1 MSTSPHMSEK
11 TENIVIKESLA
22 ELEFPLVLQQ
32 IAHYCISEPGK
43 EIIINS
49 HPTED
54 IHWLREEHTLV
65 EELRLIAIRNE
76 VLPIEGLQDI
86 RPMLNKS
93 LIQGAFLS
101 ANELLTVHDTIRSS
115 RLLKLYFRDKV
126 ELYPALHAFVQNL
139 HENRFLEKHITD
151 AIDDTGSIKDNASR
165 ELASIRKEILE
176 TSAKLRSKIQKILR
190 QVVEEDRAMEEFI
203 TQREGR
209 FVLPIKA
216 EAKRQIPGIIHGVSQ
231 TGSTVFLEPAEIF
244 DWNNQLSLLLNQEQ
258 REIVKILTTLTG
270 ELGGEAIQ
278 FMGTADILAHFD
290 ALSAKGRYA
299 VSKGGIKPEITDFHC
314 MELRN
319 VYHPLLMT
327 DPKKK
332 PIPLS
337 AEFDEQSRGYL
348 ISGPNAGGKT
358 VALKNIGL
366 NIALALSGIFP
377 LGECRTNPRTIFT
390 AIGDHQSIEQ
400 NLSTFSSQI
409 VRLRDI
415 LSYCSPSALVLVDE
429 ICSGTDPQ
437 EGGALAA
444 GILDSLIE
452 RKAFFVV
459 TTHQS
464 SLKTYALN
472 RNEIKNASMEFDEA
486 KLIPTYK
493 FLSGVPGNS
502 YAFVLAQSVGIPQH
516 ILDNARNYLGDRQ
529 SEIEKSIA
537 ALQRFKTEAEQNALK
552 AGEERLKAE
561 NIKKEYE
568 KKFEEFKQKYKTL
581 VGAARQEA
589 DDIISKANALVENT
603 VREIRE
609 QQKPITEIRK
619 NFEREKQEHAK
630 KIAEL
635 KKNEVQEKPSGLL
648 VGDAVTMGDATE
660 IGFIVEIDEV
670 SGTAQVEFNGVK
682 FKLPTIQL
690 RRASRAKVKQSTA
703 SKSTG
708 SFVKLDARATTDVR
722 GFRAD
727 DACKEV
733 ERLVSDAVLANLST
747 VTIIHGKGTG
757 ALRQAIHE
765 QLSHHGA
772 VSSFRIGAITE
783 GGDGVTVVEIK

>member
-1 MSTSPHMSEK
+1 MQAKTEK
-11 TENIVIKESLA
+11 TVVNESLA
-22 ELEFPLVLQQ
+22 ELEFPLVLQH
-32 IAHYCISEPGK
+32 ISKYCISEPGR
-43 EIIINS
+43 EIILNAE
-49 HPTED
+49 PTED
-54 IHWLREEHTLV
+54 LYWLQTEHTLV
-65 EELRLIAIRNE
+65 EELRLIVMRNE
-76 VLPIEGLQDI
+76 TLPIEGLHDI

-101 ANELLTVHDTIRSS
+101 TTELLTVHDTIRSS
-115 RLLKLYFRDKV
+115 RLIKMYFRDKT
-126 ELYPALHAFVQNL
+126 ESYPALQSFVEQL

-151 AIDDTGSIKDNASR
+151 AIDDTGNVRDNASR

-278 FMGTADILAHFD
+278 FMSTADILAHFD
-290 ALSAKGRYA
+290 AMFAKGHYA
-299 VSKGGIKPEITDFHC
+299 VAKGGIKPDITKEQC
-314 MELRN
+314 IELRN
-319 VYHPLLMT
+319 IYHPLLMT
-327 DPKKK
+327 DIKKK

-337 AEFDEQSRGYL
+337 ADFDQQGRGYL

-366 NIALALSGIFP
+366 NIAMALSGIFP
-377 LGECRTNPRTIFT
+377 LGECRTNPRIIFT

-415 LSYCSPSALVLVDE
+415 LSFCSPSALVLVDE

-452 RKAFFVV
+452 RQAFFVV

-472 RNEIKNASMEFDEA
+472 REEIKNASMEFDEA

-493 FLSGVPGNS
+493 FLSGIPGNS
-502 YAFVLAQSVGIPQH
+502 YAFVLAQSVGIPPH
-516 ILDNARNYLGDRQ
+516 ILDNARTYLGDRQ

-537 ALQRFKTEAEQNALK
+537 ALQRYKSDAEQHAMK

-561 NIKKEYE
+561 NAKKEYE
-568 KKFEEFKQKYKTL
+568 RKFEDFKQKYRQL

-589 DDIISKANALVENT
+589 DEIISKANALVENT

-619 NFEREKQEHAK
+619 NFEREKQEYAK
-630 KIAEL
+630 KAAEL
-635 KKNEVQEKPSGLL
+635 KKNEISEKPSGLII
-648 VGDAVTMGDATE
+648 GDAVTMGDASE
-660 IGFIVEIDEV
+660 IGYIVELDEE
-670 SGTAQVEFNGVK
+670 GKTAQVEFNGVK
-682 FKLPTIQL
+682 FKLPTVQL
-690 RRASRAKVKQSTA
+690 RRASRAKVKQSISA
-703 SKSTG
+703 KSTG
-708 SFVKLDARATTDVR
+708 SFIKLDARASTDVR

-733 ERLVSDAVLANLST
+733 ERLISDAVLSNLSIL
-747 VTIIHGKGTG
+747 TIIHGKGTG
-757 ALRQAIHE
+757 ALRQAIHD
-765 QLSHHGA
+765 QLSRHGS
-772 VSSFRIGAITE
+772 VSTFRIGAIAE
-783 GGDGVTVVEIK
+783 GGDGVTVVEIR